1 MHNLLS
7 SILEMWL
14 ELAREGYEPLRKYIT
29 ATLLPNILVHYGF
42 NSDADDQ
49 VKRMI
54 FWRFFDRI
62 PETPSYLLNAMQR
75 LISETKFETPF
86 LETIDRLTSNNLNG
100 SLLGINDTARLESA
114 VQRKAQKLFYVYSF
128 HHSKSIDIRG
138 ATNYFGGA
146 GHTSDLLFLM
156 GPSLFQQISRRK
168 LTSTEMRLCRRM
180 RHLFTEFVKTG
191 NPTPSRVFD
200 AWRPYTV
207 KQKFVQILG
216 DIAIS
221 SETTDASSGNFAE
234 NGMFITDLEK
244 NSVEID
250 GMIHGQTRVVSS
262 NILNPYRIGKENLPP
277 NTADS
282 ARMSK
287 SYLGVYETSEYYNA
301 LTKINSFWMDLLP
314 EMSSHYSRHSNHT
327 NRFNSGTNFDDDPL
341 YIAMAAASGSK
352 FKHAFFSMLILVC
365 LLLAVLCICMYI
377 LKKNQ
382 RNIDTSFL

>member
-1 MHNLLS
+1 
-7 SILEMWL
+7 MWL
-14 ELAREGYEPLRKYIT
+14 ELAREGFEPLRKYIT
-29 ATLLPNILVHYGF
+29 TTLLPNIFVHYGF
-42 NSDADDQ
+42 NNNAGDDVQ
-49 VKRMI
+49 RMI

-86 LETIDRLTSNNLNG
+86 FETIDRLTRNHLNG
-100 SLLGINDTARLESA
+100 SVFGINDTIRIESA
-114 VQRKAQKLFYVYSF
+114 IQRKAQKQFYVYSF

-138 ATNYFGGA
+138 ATNYFGGS

-168 LTSTEMRLCRRM
+168 LTSTEMRLCRRL

-191 NPTPSRVFD
+191 NPTPGRVFD

-216 DIAIS
+216 DISIGSESTDMS
-221 SETTDASSGNFAE
+221 STVAGNFAE

-262 NILNPYRIGKENLPP
+262 NILNPYRIGKENLPH

-282 ARMSK
+282 GRMSK
-287 SYLGVYETSEYYNA
+287 SYLGVYETSEYYNT
-301 LTKINSFWMDLLP
+301 LTKINSFWTDLLP
-314 EMSSHYSRHSNHT
+314 ELHSQHEQHSNHS
-327 NRFNSGTNFDDDPL
+327 NRIFSGSKIGDDPY
-341 YIAMAAASGSK
+341 YIAAMAAANGTK

-365 LLLAVLCICMYI
+365 LLLAVLCICLYI

-382 RNIDTSFL
+382 RNIDANFL

>member
-1 MHNLLS
+1 
-7 SILEMWL
+7 MWL

-29 ATLLPNILVHYGF
+29 ATVLPNILVHYGF
-42 NSDADDQ
+42 SGGAIEQ
-49 VKRMI
+49 VRRMI

-86 LETIDRLTSNNLNG
+86 LETIDRLTSSHLNA
-100 SLLGINDTARLESA
+100 SLMGLNDTASVESA
-114 VQRKAQKLFYVYSF
+114 LQRKAQKLFYVYSF
-128 HHSKSIDIRG
+128 HHSKSMDIRG

-168 LTSTEMRLCRRM
+168 LTSTEMRLCRRV
-180 RHLFTEFVKTG
+180 RHLFSEFVKTG
-191 NPTPSRVFD
+191 NPTPGRVFD

-216 DIAIS
+216 DIPIG
-221 SETTDASSGNFAE
+221 SETNEASSSNFAE

-250 GMIHGQTRVVSS
+250 GMIHGQARVVSS
-262 NILNPYRIGKENLPP
+262 NIINPYRIGKENLPQNP
-277 NTADS
+277 TDS

-314 EMSSHYSRHSNHT
+314 EMNSDYGRRSNYSNGIFSRS
-327 NRFNSGTNFDDDPL
+327 NFDDDPL

>member
-1 MHNLLS
+1 M
-7 SILEMWL
+7 E
-14 ELAREGYEPLRKYIT
+14 
-29 ATLLPNILVHYGF
+29 
-42 NSDADDQ
+42 Q
-49 VKRMI
+49 VRRMI

-62 PETPSYLLNAMQR
+62 PQTPSYLLNAMQR

-86 LETIDRLTSNNLNG
+86 LETIERLTSDQTVKSTIATL
-100 SLLGINDTARLESA
+100 NDTASVESA
-114 VQRKAQKLFYVYSF
+114 IQRRGQKTFYVYSF
-128 HHSKSIDIRG
+128 HHSKSMDIRG

-168 LTSTEMRLCRRM
+168 LTSVEMRLCRRF
-180 RHLFTEFVKTG
+180 RHLFTEFIKTG
-191 NPTPSRVFD
+191 NPTPGRVFD
-200 AWRPYTV
+200 AWRPYTN

-216 DIAIS
+216 DFS
-221 SETTDASSGNFAE
+221 LSGGESGDTTSINYAE
-234 NGMFITDLEK
+234 NGMFAADLDK
-244 NSVEID
+244 NSAEID
-250 GMIHGQTRVVSS
+250 GMIHGQARVVSS
-262 NILNPYRIGKENLPP
+262 NILNPYRIGKENLPQNP
-277 NTADS
+277 TDS

-314 EMSSHYSRHSNHT
+314 EMNTYYDNRLYNYSNGIFSRSD
-327 NRFNSGTNFDDDPL
+327 FDGDPL

-365 LLLAVLCICMYI
+365 LLLAVLCICVYI